1 MAVTVVRDLI
11 DRFDGSSTTGWN
23 TAPSISPDS
32 VTPRLTP
39 SSVSWSVGIATS
51 HFWRTFTALNLQNTN
66 IYAWMYS
73 NVPNTLANG
82 GYRILLGDGTNQRAY
97 YVGGS
102 DRTGFQFG
110 AWSCMMLD
118 TRNLPTAFA
127 QLTGANAPN
136 LAAITQ
142 IGVGYNH
149 LGKAVAGALTCH
161 CDIIRSGNGLFI
173 RGGTALD
180 PGTFLDIATLDA
192 STAAGNAFGIIR
204 RIGEGL
210 FGVQGSLIIGDNVGT
225 TTTYFQEENSI
236 LFFES
241 NGAGNSSY
249 KFEVVGNTV
258 GTNVFTLGEKLGTG
272 DDAIGVNGCTIQ
284 SAGPHVNVNFTGTN
298 VNTLNIYGTTLSNLG
313 SIDILLSD
321 NVNKEFIGNTVTRS
335 GMVLPNSS
343 LIRGGVFSQ
352 TQGLASILWQ
362 STINIKNSNIIANSV
377 GIRHTTSVGT
387 PYSYDNLIFNGNT
400 TDIANAS
407 GSPITINSVNGSNPV
422 TFTGTVTI
430 NNPITFSVANLI
442 SGTEVRLFRASD
454 RVELAGIENSGTLFE
469 YQYNFSGNIN
479 TYLVVHKPGYEY
491 IQIEDIIIGSSDQTI
506 TVQQRLDR
514 NFIT

>member
-1 MAVTVVRDLI
+1 MAVTVVKDLT

-39 SSVSWSVGIATS
+39 SSVSWSVGVATS

-66 IYAWMYS
+66 IYVWMYS
-73 NVPNTLANG
+73 NVPNTIANG

-102 DRTGFQFG
+102 DRPGFQFG
-110 AWSCMMLD
+110 SWSCMMLD

-127 QLTGANAPN
+127 QLTGAAQPN
-136 LAAITQ
+136 LSAITQ

-161 CDIIRSGNGLFI
+161 CDVIRSGNGLFI

-241 NGAGNSSY
+241 NGAGNNSY
-249 KFEVVGNTV
+249 KLDVVGNTV

-272 DDAIGVNGCTIQ
+272 DTAIGVNGCIIQ
-284 SAGPHVNVNFTGTN
+284 SAAPHVAVNFTGSN
-298 VNTLNIYGTTLSNLG
+298 VNTLNIYGTTFANLG
-313 SIDILLSD
+313 STDLVLSGTSTH
-321 NVNKEFIGNTVTRS
+321 EFIGNTVTKS
-335 GMVLPNSS
+335 GLVIPNESI
-343 LIRGGVFSQ
+343 IRGSVFSQ
-352 TQGLASILWQ
+352 TQGSGSLLWED
-362 STINIKNSNIIANSV
+362 TINIKRSSIIGNAV
-377 GIRHTTSVGT
+377 GIRHATSVGS
-387 PYSYDNLIFNGNT
+387 PYTYDALTFNGNT
-400 TDIANAS
+400 TDIANVS
-407 GSPITINSVNGSNPV
+407 GNSITVNAVNGSNPV
-422 TFTGTVTI
+422 TFTGTVVI
-430 NNPITFSVANLI
+430 NNPTTFTVSGLI
-442 SGTEVRLFRASD
+442 ADSEVRVFRTSD
-454 RVELAGIENSGTLFE
+454 RVELAGIESSTTIFE
-469 YQYNFSGNIN
+469 YQYNYGGDVNV
-479 TYLVVHKPGYEY
+479 YLVVHKETYEY
-491 IQIEDIIIGSSDQTI
+491 IQITDITLGANNQTI
-506 TVQQRLDR
+506 TVQQQIDR
-514 NFIT
+514 NYI